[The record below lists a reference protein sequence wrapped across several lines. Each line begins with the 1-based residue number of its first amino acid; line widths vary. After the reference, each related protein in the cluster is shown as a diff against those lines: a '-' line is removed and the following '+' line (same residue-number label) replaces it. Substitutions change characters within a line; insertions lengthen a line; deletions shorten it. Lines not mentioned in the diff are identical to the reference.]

1 MLSRKL
7 NPSTTG
13 RDSQD
18 LRTTMSA
25 GTVVNVDIGPTNA
38 DLEGQEV
45 AEEDV
50 LHPGINVTIVEEKEE
65 EMEAGDT
72 LVRMIEADRAV
83 TRVIIA
89 IISEATGTA
98 LDLPDV
104 ITIDNLVNVI
114 RETELSAETSET
126 TEEEKEKEV
135 EIEEN
140 KGAAKAQQLKG
151 PDLALEAPM
160 TEGVPKM
167 MGAPLNSNKVFVS
180 IATRKVTSGITAQSL
195 VAPEKEVWTE
205 EEIIEIIDQ
214 EEVTEAAEEET
225 AEATLLDNSPGADL
239 PAPHTKPEEATTP
252 ERTGIKEMGARTK
265 VNTTVNPK
273 AGEGITGLNR
283 DLGRPEEDATS
294 TKAMTENEEC
304 DD

>member
-1 MLSRKL
+1 
-7 NPSTTG
+7 
-13 RDSQD
+13 
-18 LRTTMSA
+18 MSA

-45 AEEDV
+45 A
-50 LHPGINVTIVEEKEE
+50 

-98 LDLPDV
+98 LGKYFLELMRLCVDLPDV

-114 RETELSAETSET
+114 RETDLSAETSET

-180 IATRKVTSGITAQSL
+180 IATRKVTSGITALSL

>member
-1 MLSRKL
+1 
-7 NPSTTG
+7 
-13 RDSQD
+13 
-18 LRTTMSA
+18 MSA

-50 LHPGINVTIVEEKEE
+50 LHPEINVTIVE

-72 LVRMIEADRAV
+72 LVKMIEADRAV

-98 LDLPDV
+98 LGKYFLELMGLCVDLPDV

>member
-1 MLSRKL
+1 
-7 NPSTTG
+7 
-13 RDSQD
+13 
-18 LRTTMSA
+18 MSA

-98 LDLPDV
+98 LGKYILELMGLCVDLPDV

-114 RETELSAETSET
+114 RETDLSAETSET

-180 IATRKVTSGITAQSL
+180 IATRKVTSGITAPSL